1 MHGLHHPAQ
10 LQLPAPEQG
19 TKVLQYARGF
29 ENNFRK
35 SCMATSNLQAQ
46 LAGTLHELR
55 KLKNSFENLSRDL
68 NEARRERD
76 VAISKAQAF
85 ETVLSWV
92 YTRDSASPMHRPHSW
107 ENLVRENEQ
116 NKQRIQ
122 ELEYAL
128 LVQGDQVMEEIHMII
143 PLNSKSDPGED
154 EEHLY

>member
-1 MHGLHHPAQ
+1 
-10 LQLPAPEQG
+10 
-19 TKVLQYARGF
+19 
-29 ENNFRK
+29 
-35 SCMATSNLQAQ
+35 MATSNLQAQ

-128 LVQGDQVMEEIHMII
+128 LVQGDQVMEEFHMII

-154 EEHLY
+154 EEYLY